1 MPQIRI
7 KNGPQKGK
15 IIPIDGSSPV
25 VIGRDPS
32 AQLQIIDKGVSRE
45 HAEIFRVGEMV
56 FIRDLGSRNGTFVND
71 EQLEEE
77 LLREGDTV
85 RVGNTQMVFESERRA
100 AEGRGGLQFEESGEF
115 KTSLDLKVDDLFVGE
130 HSSSARE
137 NDGFIAVCQATQV
150 LNTEHDDKQLFEKLM
165 DLIQDNI
172 PADYIYLFLRDPESG
187 AIVPR
192 ATRQKGTGSAV
203 PISRTILLRV
213 ITESRA
219 ILTADAMQDD
229 RFKTGDSIVLHQIR
243 SVLCVPIQAGE
254 KAVGAIYA
262 VNARMAETF
271 EQVDLQMLTAIG
283 AQLAAEL
290 EHKIKVKNHR
300 DLFVRLLGRMMRL
313 YEKAPSGAE
322 GHAERVAGYC
332 EAIAVEMSIAQDDL
346 LQIVL
351 AGLLHDIGKLPK
363 PAEAKDAAKSD
374 LSAHAVRGEEM
385 LRDVPGLQKVLT
397 FVLDHHERY
406 DGKGGPNGLKGESI
420 PIGARIVAVANAFDH
435 LLFDGKDAKDPKDP
449 PDAAA
454 IRQAFTDLT
463 AEAGEAYDMAV
474 VRALI
479 VAYRHGLLLGPPPS
493 TDGIPTAKPAPD
505 EPDTDAEA
513 SESSDDSSESSKRA
527 VAARDEGSSVTRRR
541 KAKDPKK

>member
-15 IIPIDGSSPV
+15 IIPIDGSSPI

-32 AQLQIIDKGVSRE
+32 AHLQIIDKGVSRE

-130 HSSSARE
+130 SASSARE
-137 NDGFIAVCQATQV
+137 NEQFIAVCQATQV
-150 LNTEHDDKQLFEKLM
+150 LNTEHDEKQLFEKLM

-172 PADYIYLFLRDPESG
+172 PADYIYLFLRDSESG

-283 AQLAAEL
+283 AQLAAAL
-290 EHKIKVKNHR
+290 EHKIKVKSHR

-313 YEKAPSGAE
+313 YEKAPAGAE

-332 EAIAVEMSIAQDDL
+332 EAIASELGIGQDDL
-346 LQIVL
+346 LQVVL

-363 PAEAKDAAKSD
+363 PAEPKDAAKSD
-374 LSAHAVRGEEM
+374 LAAHAVRGEEM

-435 LLFDGKDAKDPKDP
+435 LLFDGKDPKTAH
-449 PDAAA
+449 DAGA

-463 AEAGEAYDMAV
+463 AEAGEAFDMAV

-505 EPDTDAEA
+505 ASDSDTEDGP
-513 SESSDDSSESSKRA
+513 DDSSESSKRA